1 VEAVYDVRA
10 GFYENFVA
18 AFEVGPTK
26 VFSTE
31 IFDLEVGAGG
41 AVKDNDAV
49 PHGREVPIAV
59 RIEAGENRNNQGHGH
74 QGYRA
79 ADSIRQVNIYTRK
92 GDDGTTG
99 LLYGGRVRKDS
110 DPIEINGAV
119 DEAQAALGLA
129 RAHGRADAE
138 LDEMLTRIERELYVL
153 MAEIATLPENRDK
166 LTFEV
171 SMVSQ
176 GMVDR
181 IEESIDQLATRV
193 EMPTEFVVPGQNLTS
208 AALDVART
216 AIRRAERL
224 KVSYPIEGSFS
235 GAYLNRLSDYVWMM
249 ARWQE
254 GDEHVMAK
262 GGRS

>member
-1 VEAVYDVRA
+1 MEAFNHVRTC
-10 GFYENFVA
+10 FHQNFVTA
-18 AFEVGPTK
+18 LKVGPTK
-26 VFSTE
+26 VLSAE
-31 IFDLEVGAGG
+31 VLDLKVGARGS
-41 AVKDNDAV
+41 VKDNDPV
-49 PHGREVPIAV
+49 FDGGKVPIAV
-59 RIEAGENRNNQGHGH
+59 RSEARENGNSQRHRR

-79 ADSIRQVNIYTRK
+79 TDSIPQVTIYTRK

-166 LTFEV
+166 LTPEV

-181 IEESIDQLATRV
+181 IEERIDELATRV
-193 EMPTEFVVPGQNLTS
+193 AMPKEFVVPGQNLTS

-224 KVSYPIEGSFS
+224 NVSYPIEGSFA

-262 GGRS
+262 GVPS